1 MTYPFLQVAEAAQK
15 RNECYIHFSHQ
26 GGDAPLSL
34 VQFGWHKT
42 ASGYGYGPM
51 VRDHCLIHF
60 VVKGIGRVLA
70 SDMEY
75 HVGPGECFAF
85 FPHQIAYYESDSQD
99 PWEYYWL
106 GFEGGWS
113 DDLMKAAGFTE
124 ELIVRAIVEEEMLF
138 AILQKGIGL
147 GMRADNALYFSGV
160 LQQAL
165 HHLISHPTAA
175 EDRLDS
181 SKRKY
186 NPLGNEY
193 VRIVTSIIETS
204 YRERLSVDEMA
215 SRMGLNRSYLTTL
228 FKEHTG
234 KSVKEYLMDFRLQ
247 QSILR
252 LQRANYT
259 VKQSA
264 LESGFHD
271 PLYYSRLFKSRYG
284 ISPHV
289 YRASQERRERLAD
302 SGENLEDCKE
312 PTKYDGHH

>member
-1 MTYPFLQVAEAAQK
+1 MAESTQK
-15 RNECYIHFSHQ
+15 KNECYIHFSHQ

-34 VQFGWHKT
+34 VQFGWHQT
-42 ASGYGYGPM
+42 AGGYGYGPM

-60 VVKGIGRVLA
+60 VVKGTGRVLA

-85 FPHQIAYYESDSQD
+85 FPHQIAYYESDKLD

-113 DDLMKAAGFTE
+113 NELMQAAGFTE
-124 ELIVRAIVEEEMLF
+124 ELIVRSIEEEEKLF
-138 AILQKGIGL
+138 VLLQNGINL
-147 GMRADNALYFSGV
+147 GMRADNALYFGGL

-165 HHLISHPTAA
+165 HHLISHPSLV

-181 SKRKY
+181 PKRKY
-186 NPLGNEY
+186 TPLGNEY

-204 YRERLSVDEMA
+204 FRERLSVDEMA

-234 KSVKEYLMDFRLQ
+234 MSIKEYLMDFRLQ

-264 LESGFHD
+264 LESGFND
-271 PLYYSRLFKSRYG
+271 PLYYSRLFKLRYG
-284 ISPHV
+284 VSPHA
-289 YRASQERRERLAD
+289 YRAAQEQREGWED
-302 SGENLEDCKE
+302 SGEYLEDCPE
-312 PTKYDGHH
+312 ATKNDVHY

>member
-1 MTYPFLQVAEAAQK
+1 MPYPFLQVADAAQK
-15 RNECYIHFSHQ
+15 KNECYIHFSHQ
-26 GGDAPLSL
+26 GGDAPLTL

-42 ASGYGYGPM
+42 AGGYGYGPM

-60 VVKGIGRVLA
+60 VVKGTGRVLA

-75 HVGPGECFAF
+75 RVGPGECFAF
-85 FPHQIAYYESDSQD
+85 FPHQIAYYESDKLD

-113 DDLMKAAGFTE
+113 GELMNAAGFSE
-124 ELIVRAIVEEEMLF
+124 ELIVRSIVEEEKLF
-138 AILQKGIGL
+138 ALLQGGIDL
-147 GMRADNALYFSGV
+147 GMQAGNALYFCGM

-165 HHLISHPTAA
+165 YHLISFRAAA
-175 EDRLDS
+175 EERMDS
-181 SKRKY
+181 SKRMY

-234 KSVKEYLMDFRLQ
+234 MPIKEYLMEYRLQ

-252 LQRANYT
+252 LQRTNYT

-264 LESGFHD
+264 LESGFTD
-271 PLYYSRLFKSRYG
+271 PLYYSRLFKARYG
-284 ISPHV
+284 VSPHD
-289 YRASQERRERLAD
+289 YRATQERRED
-302 SGENLEDCKE
+302 SPEECVCPEDIKK
-312 PTKYDGHH
+312 PNKYSGNK

>member
-1 MTYPFLQVAEAAQK
+1 MPYPFLHVAEAAQGK
-15 RNECYIHFSHQ
+15 NECYIHFSHQ

-42 ASGYGYGPM
+42 AGGYGYGPM

-60 VVKGIGRVLA
+60 VLKGTGRVLA

-75 HVGPGECFAF
+75 RVGPGECFAF
-85 FPHQIAYYESDSQD
+85 FPHQIAYYESDKQD

-113 DDLMKAAGFTE
+113 DDLMKEAGFSE
-124 ELIVRAIVEEEMLF
+124 ELIVRSIVEEEKLF
-138 AILQKGIGL
+138 ALMQSGIDL
-147 GMRADNALYFSGV
+147 GMRAENALYFLGT
-160 LQQAL
+160 LQQVL
-165 HHLISHPTAA
+165 HHLISHRAAA
-175 EDRLDS
+175 EERMDS
-181 SKRKY
+181 SKRMY

-234 KSVKEYLMDFRLQ
+234 MPIKEYLMEYRLQ

-252 LQRANYT
+252 LQRTNYT

-264 LESGFHD
+264 LESGFND
-271 PLYYSRLFKSRYG
+271 PLYYSRLFKARYG
-284 ISPHV
+284 VSPHD
-289 YRASQERRERLAD
+289 YRAAQERRE
-302 SGENLEDCKE
+302 GCEEDCACPEGLKE
-312 PTKYDGHH
+312 ASKCDGNK